1 MLIELRSIF
10 RKIPYN
16 FRLFLAV
23 ILQGIVSGLSGIV
36 LHYLLEIVES
46 LAFGQSEKHTGFLTD
61 GVSSSRIG
69 LSLIIVGLGSS
80 LVWYFLQ
87 KGSKIY
93 SIKAQMKDETAQYKL
108 HFQKQLFHS
117 IWQIIAVGGGAPIG
131 KEAAPR
137 EIGTLFAGPVGK
149 ICILSMKDR
158 IFLLACG
165 AGAGLAAVYQVPLT
179 SVFFVFETLGIALSI
194 KRFVLVGLTT
204 YVSTYIA
211 GLVISDQALYQ
222 ILAITWSLKEMW
234 IIPLL
239 LLFLTPLA
247 WLFGRLSK
255 EASSK
260 RIKDKRILLTLPS
273 AFLFL
278 VGLASYFPHLLG
290 NGRMMAQE
298 VLNGSSGKTVL
309 LLFILKALV
318 VLITLWAGAG
328 AYGGPLTPSFAL
340 GIAGAALLGMILGV
354 ESQPTTLLLGSVCFL
369 SVTLRA
375 PLSATGLVIGFTGI
389 GLDSLPYLLIIA
401 FLAYDFAKVL
411 DRFPLGS
418 ILCKMSK
425 NRVIR

>member
-16 FRLFLAV
+16 FRFFLAV

-46 LAFGQSEKHTGFLTD
+46 LAFGQSEHHSGFLTD

-69 LSLIIVGLGSS
+69 LSLIIVGLSSS

-93 SIKAQMKDETAQYKL
+93 SIKAQMKDETSQYKL
-108 HFQKQLFHS
+108 HFLKQLFHS

-137 EIGTLFAGPVGK
+137 EIGTLFAGPIGK
-149 ICILSMKDR
+149 ICILSKKDQ

-211 GLVISDQALYQ
+211 GWVISDQALYQ
-222 ILAITWSLKEMW
+222 IPSITWSLKEIW

-278 VGLASYFPHLLG
+278 VGLASSFPHLLG

-298 VLNGSSGKTVL
+298 VLNGSNGKTVF

-318 VLITLWAGAG
+318 VLITLWAGA
-328 AYGGPLTPSFAL
+328 YGGTLTPSFAL
-340 GIAGAALLGMILGV
+340 GMAGAALLGMILGLD
-354 ESQPTTLLLGSVCFL
+354 SQPTVLLLGSVCFL

-375 PLSATGLVIGFTGI
+375 PISATGLVIGFTGL
-389 GLDSLPYLLIIA
+389 GLYSLPYLLVIA
-401 FLAYDFAKVL
+401 VLAYEFAKML
-411 DRFPLGS
+411 DRFPWAS
-418 ILCKMSK
+418 ILSQKSK
-425 NRVIR
+425 NKVIK

>member
-36 LHYLLEIVES
+36 LHYLLEMVEE
-46 LAFGQSEKHTGFLTD
+46 LAFGQSEHHTGFLTD
-61 GVSSSRIG
+61 GVSSLRIG

-87 KGSKIY
+87 KRSKIY
-93 SIKAQMKDETAQYKL
+93 SIKAQMKDETSQYKL
-108 HFQKQLFHS
+108 HFLRQLFHS
-117 IWQIIAVGGGAPIG
+117 ICQIIAVGGGAPIG

-137 EIGTLFAGPVGK
+137 EIGTLFAGPIGK

-179 SVFFVFETLGIALSI
+179 SVFFVFETLGIDLSI

-211 GLVISDQALYQ
+211 GWVISDQALYQ
-222 ILAITWSLKEMW
+222 IPVITWSLKQIW

-255 EASSK
+255 AASSN
-260 RIKDKRILLTLPS
+260 RIKDKRILLTLPT

-278 VGLASYFPHLLG
+278 AGLASYFPHLLG

-298 VLNGSSGKTVL
+298 VLNGSNGKTVF

-318 VLITLWAGAG
+318 VLITLWAGA
-328 AYGGPLTPSFAL
+328 YGGTLTPSFAL
-340 GIAGAALLGMILGV
+340 GMAGAALFGMILGGD
-354 ESQPTTLLLGSVCFL
+354 SQPSILLLGSVCFL

-375 PLSATGLVIGFTGI
+375 PLSATGLVVGFTG
-389 GLDSLPYLLIIA
+389 LTLESLPYLLVT
-401 FLAYDFAKVL
+401 AYAAYGFAKIL
-411 DRFPLGS
+411 DRFS
-418 ILCKMSK
+418 WANILCQKSK

>member
-23 ILQGIVSGLSGIV
+23 ILQGIVSGLSGIF
-36 LHYLLEIVES
+36 LHYLLEMVEE
-46 LAFGQSEKHTGFLTD
+46 LAFGQSEYHSGFLTD
-61 GVSSSRIG
+61 GVSSLRIG
-69 LSLIIVGLGSS
+69 LSLMIVGLGSS
-80 LVWYFLQ
+80 LAWYFLQ
-87 KGSKIY
+87 KGSKIF
-93 SIKAQMKDETAQYKL
+93 SIKAQMKGETLQYKL
-108 HFQKQLFHS
+108 HFLKQLFHS

-137 EIGTLFAGPVGK
+137 EIGTLFAGPIGK
-149 ICILSMKDR
+149 ICSLSKKDQ

-194 KRFVLVGLTT
+194 KRFILVGLTT
-204 YVSTYIA
+204 YVSTYTA

-222 ILAITWSLKEMW
+222 IPAITWSLKETW

-247 WLFGRLSK
+247 WLFDRLSK
-255 EASSK
+255 EVSSN
-260 RIKDKRILLTLPS
+260 RIKDKRILLTLPT

-278 VGLASYFPHLLG
+278 AGLASYFPHLLG

-298 VLNGSSGKTVL
+298 VLNGSNGKTVF

-318 VLITLWAGAG
+318 VIIILWAG
-328 AYGGPLTPSFAL
+328 AYGGTLTPSFAL
-340 GIAGAALLGMILGV
+340 GMAGAALLGMILNGN
-354 ESQPTTLLLGSVCFL
+354 SQPSILFLGSVCFL

-375 PLSATGLVIGFTGI
+375 PISATGLVIGFTGLGI
-389 GLDSLPYLLIIA
+389 DSLPYLLVTA
-401 FLAYDFAKVL
+401 VLAYKFAEIL
-411 DRFPLGS
+411 DRFP
-418 ILCKMSK
+418 
-425 NRVIR
+425 

>member
-165 AGAGLAAVYQVPLT
+165 AGAGLVAVYQVPLT

-318 VLITLWAGAG
+318 VLITLWAGA
-328 AYGGPLTPSFAL
+328 YGGTLTPSFAL

-354 ESQPTTLLLGSVCFL
+354 ESQPSILLLGSVCFL

>member
-16 FRLFLAV
+16 FRFFLAV
-23 ILQGIVSGLSGIV
+23 ILQGIVSGLSGIF
-36 LHYLLEIVES
+36 LHYLLEMVEE
-46 LAFGQSEKHTGFLTD
+46 LAFGQSEHHSGFLTD

-69 LSLIIVGLGSS
+69 LSLMMVGLGSS

-93 SIKAQMKDETAQYKL
+93 SIKAQMKDETSQYKL
-108 HFQKQLFHS
+108 HFLKQLFHS

-137 EIGTLFAGPVGK
+137 EIGTLFAGPIGK

-222 ILAITWSLKEMW
+222 IPSITWSLKEIW

-239 LLFLTPLA
+239 LLFLTPPA

-255 EASSK
+255 AASSN
-260 RIKDKRILLTLPS
+260 RIKDKRVLLTLPT

-278 VGLASYFPHLLG
+278 IGLASYFPHLLG

-298 VLNGSSGKTVL
+298 VLNGSNGKTVL

-318 VLITLWAGAG
+318 VLIILWAG
-328 AYGGPLTPSFAL
+328 AYGGTLTPSFAL
-340 GIAGAALLGMILGV
+340 GMAGTALLSFTLGI
-354 ESQPTTLLLGSVCFL
+354 ENHTTLLLLGSVCFL
-369 SVTLRA
+369 TVTLRA
-375 PLSATGLVIGFTGI
+375 PLSATGLVFGFTG
-389 GLDSLPYLLIIA
+389 LTLESLPYLLVT
-401 FLAYDFAKVL
+401 AYAAYGFAKFL
-411 DRFPLGS
+411 DTDSWLKGKRS
-418 ILCKMSK
+418 NKSK
-425 NRVIR
+425 

>member
-36 LHYLLEIVES
+36 LHYLLEMVES
-46 LAFGQSEKHTGFLTD
+46 LAFGQSEHHSGFLTD

-87 KGSKIY
+87 KGAKIY
-93 SIKAQMKDETAQYKL
+93 SIKAQMKDETSQYKL
-108 HFQKQLFHS
+108 HFLRQLIHL

-137 EIGTLFAGPVGK
+137 EIGTLFAGPIGK
-149 ICILSMKDR
+149 ICSLSKKDQ

-194 KRFVLVGLTT
+194 KRFFLVGLTT

-222 ILAITWSLKEMW
+222 IPAITWSLKEIW

-247 WLFGRLSK
+247 WLFDRLSK
-255 EASSK
+255 TASSN

-278 VGLASYFPHLLG
+278 AGLASYFPHLLG

-298 VLNGSSGKTVL
+298 VLNGSNGQTVF

-318 VLITLWAGAG
+318 VIIILWAG
-328 AYGGPLTPSFAL
+328 AYGGTLTPSFAL
-340 GIAGAALLGMILGV
+340 GMAGAALLGMILNGN
-354 ESQPTTLLLGSVCFL
+354 SQPSILLLGSVCFL

-375 PLSATGLVIGFTGI
+375 PISATGLVIGFTGLGI
-389 GLDSLPYLLIIA
+389 DSLPYLLVTA
-401 FLAYDFAKVL
+401 VLAYKFSEIL
-411 DRFPLGS
+411 DRSPWAN
-418 ILCKMSK
+418 ILCQKSK

>member
-16 FRLFLAV
+16 FRFFLAV

-36 LHYLLEIVES
+36 LHYLLEMVEE
-46 LAFGQSEKHTGFLTD
+46 LAFGQSEHHSGFLTD

-69 LSLIIVGLGSS
+69 LSLLIVGLSSS

-93 SIKAQMKDETAQYKL
+93 SIKAQMKDETSQYKL
-108 HFQKQLFHS
+108 HFLRQLFHS

-137 EIGTLFAGPVGK
+137 EIGTLFAGPIGK
-149 ICILSMKDR
+149 ICFLSKKDQ

-211 GLVISDQALYQ
+211 GWVISDQALYQ
-222 ILAITWSLKEMW
+222 IPAITWSLKEIW

-239 LLFLTPLA
+239 LLFLTPPA

-255 EASSK
+255 AASSN
-260 RIKDKRILLTLPS
+260 RIKDKRVLLTLPT

-278 VGLASYFPHLLG
+278 IGLASYFPHLLG

-298 VLNGSSGKTVL
+298 VLNGSNGKTVL

-318 VLITLWAGAG
+318 VLIILWAG
-328 AYGGPLTPSFAL
+328 AYGGTLTPSFAL
-340 GIAGAALLGMILGV
+340 GMAGAALFGMILGLN
-354 ESQPTTLLLGSVCFL
+354 SQPTVLLLGSVCFL

-375 PLSATGLVIGFTGI
+375 PISATGLVIGFTGLGI
-389 GLDSLPYLLIIA
+389 DSLQYLLVTA
-401 FLAYDFAKVL
+401 VLAYEFAKML
-411 DRFPLGS
+411 DHFPCAS
-418 ILCKMSK
+418 ILCQKSNNK
-425 NRVIR
+425 VIG

>member
-1 MLIELRSIF
+1 MLKDLRIFF

-16 FRLFLAV
+16 FRLLIAV

-36 LHYLLEIVES
+36 LHYLLEMVEE
-46 LAFGQSEKHTGFLTD
+46 LAFGRSEHHSGFLTD

-69 LSLIIVGLGSS
+69 LSLMIVGLGSS

-93 SIKAQMKDETAQYKL
+93 SIKAQMKDENSQYKL
-108 HFQKQLFHS
+108 HFLRQLFHS

-137 EIGTLFAGPVGK
+137 EIGTLFAGPIGK
-149 ICILSMKDR
+149 ICSLSKKDQ

-194 KRFVLVGLTT
+194 KRFFLVGLTT

-222 ILAITWSLKEMW
+222 IPAITWSLKEIW

-255 EASSK
+255 TASSN

-278 VGLASYFPHLLG
+278 AGLASYFPHLLG

-298 VLNGSSGKTVL
+298 VLNGSNGQTVF

-318 VLITLWAGAG
+318 VIIILWAG
-328 AYGGPLTPSFAL
+328 AYGGTLTPSFAL
-340 GIAGAALLGMILGV
+340 GMAGAALLGMILNGN
-354 ESQPTTLLLGSVCFL
+354 SQPSILLLGSVCFL

-375 PLSATGLVIGFTGI
+375 PISATGLVIGFTGLGI
-389 GLDSLPYLLIIA
+389 DSLPYLLVTA
-401 FLAYDFAKVL
+401 VLAYKFSEIL
-411 DRFPLGS
+411 DRSPWAN
-418 ILCKMSK
+418 ILCQKSK

>member
-179 SVFFVFETLGIALSI
+179 SVFVVFETLGIALSI

-204 YVSTYIA
+204 YASTYIA

-318 VLITLWAGAG
+318 VLITLWAGA
-328 AYGGPLTPSFAL
+328 YGGTLTPSFAL

>member
-1 MLIELRSIF
+1 MLKELRSIF
-10 RKIPYN
+10 QKIPYN
-16 FRLFLAV
+16 LKLFLAV
-23 ILQGIVSGLSGIV
+23 ILQGIVSGLSGIF
-36 LHYLLEIVES
+36 LHYLLEMIEGI
-46 LAFGQSEKHTGFLTD
+46 AFGQSEHHSGFLTD

-69 LSLIIVGLGSS
+69 FSLIIVGVSSS

-87 KGSKIY
+87 KKSQIF
-93 SIKAQMKDETAQYKL
+93 SIRAQMKDETSQYKL
-108 HFQKQLFHS
+108 HFLRQLFHS

-137 EIGTLFAGPVGK
+137 EIGTLFAGPIGK
-149 ICILSMKDR
+149 ICFLSKKDQV
-158 IFLLACG
+158 FLLACG

-222 ILAITWSLKEMW
+222 IPAITWSLKEIW

-247 WLFGRLSK
+247 WLFGHLSK
-255 EASSK
+255 AASSN
-260 RIKDKRILLTLPS
+260 RIKDKRILLTLPT

-278 VGLASYFPHLLG
+278 AGLASYFPHLLG

-298 VLNGSSGKTVL
+298 VLNGSNGKTVL

-318 VLITLWAGAG
+318 VLIILWARGLWW
-328 AYGGPLTPSFAL
+328 YPYTIFCL
-340 GIAGAALLGMILGV
+340 GDGWSCSLWH
-354 ESQPTTLLLGSVCFL
+354 
-369 SVTLRA
+369 
-375 PLSATGLVIGFTGI
+375 
-389 GLDSLPYLLIIA
+389 DS
-401 FLAYDFAKVL
+401 
-411 DRFPLGS
+411 RWG
-418 ILCKMSK
+418 
-425 NRVIR
+425 

>member
-1 MLIELRSIF
+1 MIIELRSIF

-16 FRLFLAV
+16 FRLFIAV
-23 ILQGIVSGLSGIV
+23 ILQGIVSGLSGIF

-46 LAFGQSEKHTGFLTD
+46 LAFGQSEHHSGFLTD

-69 LSLIIVGLGSS
+69 LSLIIVGLSSS

-93 SIKAQMKDETAQYKL
+93 SIKAQMKDETSQYKL
-108 HFQKQLFHS
+108 HFLKQLFHS

-137 EIGTLFAGPVGK
+137 EIGTLFAGQIGK
-149 ICILSMKDR
+149 ICFLSTKDQV
-158 IFLLACG
+158 FLLACG

-179 SVFFVFETLGIALSI
+179 SVFFIFETLGIALSI

-211 GLVISDQALYQ
+211 GLVISDQTLYQ
-222 ILAITWSLKEMW
+222 IPAITWSLKEIW

-239 LLFLTPLA
+239 LLFLTPPA

-255 EASSK
+255 AASSN
-260 RIKDKRILLTLPS
+260 RIKDKRVLLTLPT

-298 VLNGSSGKTVL
+298 VLNGSDGKTVF

-318 VLITLWAGAG
+318 VLIILWAG
-328 AYGGPLTPSFAL
+328 AYGGTLTPSFAL
-340 GIAGAALLGMILGV
+340 GMAGAGLLDMILGGD
-354 ESQPTTLLLGSVCFL
+354 SQPTTLLLGAVCFL
-369 SVTLRA
+369 SVILRA

-389 GLDSLPYLLIIA
+389 GLDSLPYLLITA

>member
-1 MLIELRSIF
+1 M
-10 RKIPYN
+10 
-16 FRLFLAV
+16 
-23 ILQGIVSGLSGIV
+23 
-36 LHYLLEIVES
+36 VES
-46 LAFGQSEKHTGFLTD
+46 LAFGQSEHHSGFLTD

-87 KGSKIY
+87 KGAKIY
-93 SIKAQMKDETAQYKL
+93 SIKAQMKDETSQYKL
-108 HFQKQLFHS
+108 HFLRQLIHS

-137 EIGTLFAGPVGK
+137 EIGTLFAGPIGK
-149 ICILSMKDR
+149 ICSLSKKDQ

-194 KRFVLVGLTT
+194 KRFFLVGLTT

-222 ILAITWSLKEMW
+222 IPAITWSLKEIW

-247 WLFGRLSK
+247 WLFDRLSK
-255 EASSK
+255 TASSN

-278 VGLASYFPHLLG
+278 AGLASYFPHLLG

-298 VLNGSSGKTVL
+298 VLNGSNGQTVF

-318 VLITLWAGAG
+318 VIIILWAG
-328 AYGGPLTPSFAL
+328 AYGGTLTPSFAL
-340 GIAGAALLGMILGV
+340 GMAGAALLGMILNGN
-354 ESQPTTLLLGSVCFL
+354 SQPSILLLGSVCFL

-375 PLSATGLVIGFTGI
+375 PISATGLVIGFTGLGI
-389 GLDSLPYLLIIA
+389 DSLPYLLA
-401 FLAYDFAKVL
+401 TAVLAYKFSEIL
-411 DRFPLGS
+411 DRSPWAN
-418 ILCKMSK
+418 ILCQKSK

>member
-318 VLITLWAGAG
+318 VLITLWAGA
-328 AYGGPLTPSFAL
+328 YGGTLTPSFAL

-411 DRFPLGS
+411 DRFPCAS
-418 ILCKMSK
+418 ILCQKSNNK
-425 NRVIR
+425 VIG

>member
-1 MLIELRSIF
+1 MLKDLRRFF

-16 FRLFLAV
+16 FRFFLAV

-36 LHYLLEIVES
+36 LHYLLEIVEE
-46 LAFGQSEKHTGFLTD
+46 LAFCQSEHHSGFLTD

-93 SIKAQMKDETAQYKL
+93 SIKAQMKDETSQYKL
-108 HFQKQLFHS
+108 HFLRQLFHS

-137 EIGTLFAGPVGK
+137 EIGTLFAGPIGK
-149 ICILSMKDR
+149 ICFLSKKDQ

-165 AGAGLAAVYQVPLT
+165 AGAGLATVYQVPLT

-211 GLVISDQALYQ
+211 GWVISDQALYQ
-222 ILAITWSLKEMW
+222 IPAITWSLKQIW

-318 VLITLWAGAG
+318 VLITLWAGA
-328 AYGGPLTPSFAL
+328 YGGTLTPSFAL

>member
-61 GVSSSRIG
+61 GVSWSRIG

-318 VLITLWAGAG
+318 VLITLWAGA
-328 AYGGPLTPSFAL
+328 YGGTLTPSFAL

>member
-23 ILQGIVSGLSGIV
+23 ILQGIVSGLSGIF

-46 LAFGQSEKHTGFLTD
+46 LAFGQSEHHTGFLTD

-93 SIKAQMKDETAQYKL
+93 SIKAQMKDETSQYKL
-108 HFQKQLFHS
+108 HFLKQLFHS

-137 EIGTLFAGPVGK
+137 EIGTLFAGPIGN

-222 ILAITWSLKEMW
+222 IPAITWSLKEIW

-255 EASSK
+255 AASSN

-278 VGLASYFPHLLG
+278 AGLASYFPHLLG

-298 VLNGSSGKTVL
+298 VLNGSNGKTVF

-318 VLITLWAGAG
+318 VLIILWAG
-328 AYGGPLTPSFAL
+328 AYGGTLTPSFSL
-340 GIAGAALLGMILGV
+340 GMSEAALLSFTLGI
-354 ESQPTTLLLGSVCFL
+354 ENHTTLLLLGSVCFL
-369 SVTLRA
+369 TVTLRA
-375 PLSATGLVIGFTGI
+375 PLSATGLVFGFTG
-389 GLDSLPYLLIIA
+389 LTLESLPYLLVT
-401 FLAYDFAKVL
+401 AYAAYGFAKFL
-411 DRFPLGS
+411 DTDSWLKGKRS
-418 ILCKMSK
+418 NKSK
-425 NRVIR
+425 

>member
-1 MLIELRSIF
+1 MLIELWSIF

-16 FRLFLAV
+16 FRLFIAV
-23 ILQGIVSGLSGIV
+23 ILQGIVSGLSGIL
-36 LHYLLEIVES
+36 LHYLLEMVEG
-46 LAFGQSEKHTGFLTD
+46 LAFGQLEHHSRFLTD

-69 LSLIIVGLGSS
+69 LSLIIVGLSSS

-93 SIKAQMKDETAQYKL
+93 SIKAQMKDETSQYKL
-108 HFQKQLFHS
+108 HFLKQLFHS

-137 EIGTLFAGPVGK
+137 EIGTLFAGPIGK

-158 IFLLACG
+158 IFLLACGAG

-222 ILAITWSLKEMW
+222 IPAITWSLKEMW

-255 EASSK
+255 AASSN

-278 VGLASYFPHLLG
+278 AGLASSFPHLLG
-290 NGRMMAQE
+290 NGRMMSQE
-298 VLNGSSGKTVL
+298 VLNGSNGKTVL
-309 LLFILKALV
+309 LMFFLKAVV
-318 VLITLWAGAG
+318 VLIILWAG
-328 AYGGPLTPSFAL
+328 AYGGTLTPSFAL
-340 GIAGAALLGMILGV
+340 GMAGAALLGMILGLD
-354 ESQPTTLLLGSVCFL
+354 SQPTTLLLGSVCFL
-369 SVTLRA
+369 SVTLKA
-375 PLSATGLVIGFTGI
+375 PWSATGLVIGFAGLGI
-389 GLDSLPYLLIIA
+389 DSIPYFLVTA
-401 FLAYDFAKVL
+401 VLAYEFAKML
-411 DRFPLGS
+411 DRFP
-418 ILCKMSK
+418 
-425 NRVIR
+425 

>member
-16 FRLFLAV
+16 FRLFIAV
-23 ILQGIVSGLSGIV
+23 ILQGIVTGLSGIV
-36 LHYLLEIVES
+36 LHYLLEMVEE
-46 LAFGQSEKHTGFLTD
+46 LAFGQSEHHTGFLTD

-211 GLVISDQALYQ
+211 GWVISDQALYH
-222 ILAITWSLKEMW
+222 IPAITWSLKEIW

-255 EASSK
+255 AVSSN
-260 RIKDKRILLTLPS
+260 RIKDKRVLLTLPT

-278 VGLASYFPHLLG
+278 AGLASYFPHLLG

-298 VLNGSSGKTVL
+298 VLNGSDGKTVF

-318 VLITLWAGAG
+318 VLITLWAGA
-328 AYGGPLTPSFAL
+328 YGGTLTPSFAL
-340 GIAGAALLGMILGV
+340 GMAGAALFGMILGGD
-354 ESQPTTLLLGSVCFL
+354 SQPSILLMGSVCFL

-375 PLSATGLVIGFTGI
+375 PWSATGLVIGFTGLGI
-389 GLDSLPYLLIIA
+389 DSLPYLLVTA
-401 FLAYDFAKVL
+401 VLSYEFAKIL
-411 DRFPLGS
+411 DRFS
-418 ILCKMSK
+418 WANILCQKSK

>member
-1 MLIELRSIF
+1 MLKELRRIF

-16 FRLFLAV
+16 LRLFLAV
-23 ILQGIVSGLSGIV
+23 ILQGIVSGLSGIF

-46 LAFGQSEKHTGFLTD
+46 LAFGHSEHQTGFLTD

-69 LSLIIVGLGSS
+69 LSLIIVGISSS

-87 KGSKIY
+87 KKSHIF
-93 SIKAQMKDETAQYKL
+93 SIKSLMKDETSQYKL
-108 HFQKQLFHS
+108 HFLKQLFHS

-137 EIGTLFAGPVGK
+137 EIGTLFAGPIGK
-149 ICILSMKDR
+149 ICSLSNKDR

-204 YVSTYIA
+204 YVSTYTA
-211 GLVISDQALYQ
+211 GLVISDHTLYQ
-222 ILAITWSLKEMW
+222 IPSIAWSLKESW
-234 IIPLL
+234 VIPLL

-255 EASSK
+255 EVSSN
-260 RIKDKRILLTLPS
+260 RIKDKRILLTLPT

-278 VGLASYFPHLLG
+278 AGLASYFPHLLG

-298 VLNGSSGKTVL
+298 VLNGSNGKTVF

-318 VLITLWAGAG
+318 VLIILWAG
-328 AYGGPLTPSFAL
+328 AYGGTLTPSFAL
-340 GIAGAALLGMILGV
+340 GMAGAAFFGMILDWNI
-354 ESQPTTLLLGSVCFL
+354 QPSILLLGSVCFL

-375 PLSATGLVIGFTGI
+375 PWSATGLVIGFTGI
-389 GLDSLPYLLIIA
+389 GLDSLPYLLVTA
-401 FLAYDFAKVL
+401 VLAYEFAKIL
-411 DRFPLGS
+411 DRFS
-418 ILCKMSK
+418 WANILCQKSK

>member
-23 ILQGIVSGLSGIV
+23 ILQGIVSGLSGIF
-36 LHYLLEIVES
+36 LHYLLEMVEE
-46 LAFGQSEKHTGFLTD
+46 LAFGQSEHHSGFLTD

-69 LSLIIVGLGSS
+69 LSLIMVGLGSS

-93 SIKAQMKDETAQYKL
+93 SIKAQMKDETSQYKL
-108 HFQKQLFHS
+108 HFLKQLFHS

-137 EIGTLFAGPVGK
+137 EIGTLFAGPIGK

-222 ILAITWSLKEMW
+222 IPAITWSLKEIW

-255 EASSK
+255 AASSN

-298 VLNGSSGKTVL
+298 VLNGSNGKTVF

-318 VLITLWAGAG
+318 VLIILWAG
-328 AYGGPLTPSFAL
+328 AYGGTLTPSFSL
-340 GIAGAALLGMILGV
+340 GMSEAALLSFTLGI
-354 ESQPTTLLLGSVCFL
+354 ENHTTLLLLGSVCFL
-369 SVTLRA
+369 TVTLRA
-375 PLSATGLVIGFTGI
+375 PLSATGLVFGFTG
-389 GLDSLPYLLIIA
+389 LTLESLPYLLVT
-401 FLAYDFAKVL
+401 AYAAYGFAKFL
-411 DRFPLGS
+411 DTDSWLKGKRS
-418 ILCKMSK
+418 NKSK
-425 NRVIR
+425 

>member
-16 FRLFLAV
+16 FRFFLAV
-23 ILQGIVSGLSGIV
+23 ILQGIVSGLSGII
-36 LHYLLEIVES
+36 LHYLLEMVEE
-46 LAFGQSEKHTGFLTD
+46 LAFGQSEHHSGFLTD

-69 LSLIIVGLGSS
+69 LSLIIVGLSSS

-93 SIKAQMKDETAQYKL
+93 SIKAQMKDETSQYKL
-108 HFQKQLFHS
+108 HFLRQLFHS

-137 EIGTLFAGPVGK
+137 EIGTLFAGPIGK
-149 ICILSMKDR
+149 ICFLSKKDQV
-158 IFLLACG
+158 FLLACG

-194 KRFVLVGLTT
+194 KRFVLVGLAT

-211 GLVISDQALYQ
+211 GWVISDQALYQ
-222 ILAITWSLKEMW
+222 IPAITWSLKEIW
-234 IIPLL
+234 NIPLL

-247 WLFGRLSK
+247 WLFGHLSK
-255 EASSK
+255 AASSN
-260 RIKDKRILLTLPS
+260 RIKDKRILLTLPT

-278 VGLASYFPHLLG
+278 AGLASYFPHLLG

-298 VLNGSSGKTVL
+298 VLNGSNGKTVF

-318 VLITLWAGAG
+318 VLITLWAGA
-328 AYGGPLTPSFAL
+328 YGGTLTPSFAL
-340 GIAGAALLGMILGV
+340 GMAGAALFGMIIGGD
-354 ESQPTTLLLGSVCFL
+354 SQPSILLLGSVCFL

-375 PLSATGLVIGFTGI
+375 PISATGLVIGFTGLGI
-389 GLDSLPYLLIIA
+389 DSLPYLLVTA
-401 FLAYDFAKVL
+401 VLAYEFAKML
-411 DRFPLGS
+411 DHFPCAS
-418 ILCKMSK
+418 ILCQKSNNK
-425 NRVIR
+425 VIR

>member
-16 FRLFLAV
+16 FRLFIAV
-23 ILQGIVSGLSGIV
+23 ILQGIVSGLSGIL
-36 LHYLLEIVES
+36 LHYLLEMVEE
-46 LAFGQSEKHTGFLTD
+46 LAFGQSEHHSGFLTD

-69 LSLIIVGLGSS
+69 LSLMIVGLGST

-93 SIKAQMKDETAQYKL
+93 SIKAQMKDETSQYKL
-108 HFQKQLFHS
+108 HFLRQLFHS

-137 EIGTLFAGPVGK
+137 EIGTLFAGPIGK
-149 ICILSMKDR
+149 ICFLSKKDQ

-194 KRFVLVGLTT
+194 KRFILVGLTT

-211 GLVISDQALYQ
+211 GWVISDQALYH
-222 ILAITWSLKEMW
+222 IPAITWSLKEIW

-239 LLFLTPLA
+239 LLFLSPLA

-255 EASSK
+255 EVSSN
-260 RIKDKRILLTLPS
+260 RIKDKRVLLTLPT

-278 VGLASYFPHLLG
+278 AGLASYFPHLLG

-298 VLNGSSGKTVL
+298 VLNGSNGKTVF
-309 LLFILKALV
+309 LLFILKAMV
-318 VLITLWAGAG
+318 VLITLWAGA
-328 AYGGPLTPSFAL
+328 YGGTLTPSFAL
-340 GIAGAALLGMILGV
+340 GMAGAALLGMILGFD
-354 ESQPTTLLLGSVCFL
+354 SQPSILLLGSVCFL

-375 PLSATGLVIGFTGI
+375 PWSATGLVIGFTGL
-389 GLDSLPYLLIIA
+389 GLDSLPYLLVTA
-401 FLAYDFAKVL
+401 VLAYEFAKIL
-411 DRFPLGS
+411 DRFS
-418 ILCKMSK
+418 WANILCQKSK

>member
-16 FRLFLAV
+16 FRLFIAV
-23 ILQGIVSGLSGIV
+23 ILQGIVSGLSGIF
-36 LHYLLEIVES
+36 LHYLLEMVEE
-46 LAFGQSEKHTGFLTD
+46 LAFCQSEHHSGFLTD

-87 KGSKIY
+87 KGSKIF
-93 SIKAQMKDETAQYKL
+93 SIKDQMKGEASQYKL
-108 HFQKQLFHS
+108 HFLKQLFHS

-137 EIGTLFAGPVGK
+137 EIGTLFAGPIGK

-204 YVSTYIA
+204 YLSTYIA

-222 ILAITWSLKEMW
+222 IPAIAWSLKVMW
-234 IIPLL
+234 LIPLL

-255 EASSK
+255 AASSN
-260 RIKDKRILLTLPS
+260 RIKDKRILLTLPT

-278 VGLASYFPHLLG
+278 AGLASYFPHLLG

-318 VLITLWAGAG
+318 VLITLWAGA
-328 AYGGPLTPSFAL
+328 YGGTLTPSFAL
-340 GIAGAALLGMILGV
+340 GIAGAALLGIILGGD
-354 ESQPTTLLLGSVCFL
+354 SQLTMLFLGSVCFL

-389 GLDSLPYLLIIA
+389 GLDSLPYLLITA

-411 DRFPLGS
+411 DRFPWAS
-418 ILCKMSK
+418 ILCQKSK
-425 NRVIR
+425 NKVIR

>member
-1 MLIELRSIF
+1 MLKDLRRFF

-23 ILQGIVSGLSGIV
+23 ILQGIVSGLSGIF

-46 LAFGQSEKHTGFLTD
+46 LAFGQSENHSGFLTD
-61 GVSSSRIG
+61 GVSSLRIG
-69 LSLIIVGLGSS
+69 LSLIIVGLSSS

-87 KGSKIY
+87 KKSQIF
-93 SIKAQMKDETAQYKL
+93 SIKAQMKDETSQYKL
-108 HFQKQLFHS
+108 HFLRQLFHS

-137 EIGTLFAGPVGK
+137 EIGTLFAGQIVK
-149 ICILSMKDR
+149 ICFLSKKDQ

-204 YVSTYIA
+204 YVSTHIA

-222 ILAITWSLKEMW
+222 IPVITWSLKQIW

-255 EASSK
+255 AVSSN

-278 VGLASYFPHLLG
+278 IGLASYFPHLLG

-298 VLNGSSGKTVL
+298 VLNGSNGKTVL

-318 VLITLWAGAG
+318 VLITLWAGA
-328 AYGGPLTPSFAL
+328 YGGTLTPSFAL
-340 GIAGAALLGMILGV
+340 GMAGAALFGMILGGG
-354 ESQPTTLLLGSVCFL
+354 SQPSILLLGSVWN
-369 SVTLRA
+369 
-375 PLSATGLVIGFTGI
+375 
-389 GLDSLPYLLIIA
+389 DS
-401 FLAYDFAKVL
+401 
-411 DRFPLGS
+411 RWG
-418 ILCKMSK
+418 
-425 NRVIR
+425 

>member
-318 VLITLWAGAG
+318 VLITLWAGA
-328 AYGGPLTPSFAL
+328 YGGTLTPSFAL

-389 GLDSLPYLLIIA
+389 GLDSLPYLLITA
-401 FLAYDFAKVL
+401 FLAYDFAKML
-411 DRFPLGS
+411 DSFPWGS
-418 ILCKMSK
+418 ILCQKSK
-425 NRVIR
+425 NKVIR

>member
-1 MLIELRSIF
+1 MLKESRRFF

-23 ILQGIVSGLSGIV
+23 ILQGIVTGLSGIF
-36 LHYLLEIVES
+36 LHYLLEMVES
-46 LAFGQSEKHTGFLTD
+46 LAFGQSEHHTGFLTD

-69 LSLIIVGLGSS
+69 LSLIIVGLGSA

-93 SIKAQMKDETAQYKL
+93 SIKAQMKDETVQYKL
-108 HFQKQLFHS
+108 HFLRQLFHS

-137 EIGTLFAGPVGK
+137 EIGTLFAGPIGN
-149 ICILSMKDR
+149 ICILSIKDR

-204 YVSTYIA
+204 YISTYIA

-222 ILAITWSLKEMW
+222 ISAITWSLKEIW

-255 EASSK
+255 AASSN
-260 RIKDKRILLTLPS
+260 RIKDKRVLLALPT

-278 VGLASYFPHLLG
+278 AGLASYFPHLLG

-298 VLNGSSGKTVL
+298 VLNGSDGKTVF

-318 VLITLWAGAG
+318 VLITLWAGA
-328 AYGGPLTPSFAL
+328 YGGTLTPSFAL
-340 GIAGAALLGMILGV
+340 GMAGAALFGMILGGD
-354 ESQPTTLLLGSVCFL
+354 SQPSILLMGSVCFL

-375 PLSATGLVIGFTGI
+375 PWSATGLVIGFTGLGI
-389 GLDSLPYLLIIA
+389 DSLPYLLVTA
-401 FLAYDFAKVL
+401 VLSYEFAKIL
-411 DRFPLGS
+411 DRFS
-418 ILCKMSK
+418 WANILCQKSK

>member
-211 GLVISDQALYQ
+211 GWVISDQALYQ
-222 ILAITWSLKEMW
+222 IPAITWSLKEMW

-318 VLITLWAGAG
+318 VLITLWAGA
-328 AYGGPLTPSFAL
+328 YGGTLTPSFAL

>member
-1 MLIELRSIF
+1 MLKELRRFF

-23 ILQGIVSGLSGIV
+23 ILQGIVSGLSGIF
-36 LHYLLEIVES
+36 LHYLLEMVES
-46 LAFGQSEKHTGFLTD
+46 LAFGHSEHHTGFLTD

-69 LSLIIVGLGSS
+69 LNLIIVGLISS

-87 KGSKIY
+87 KRSKIY
-93 SIKAQMKDETAQYKL
+93 SIKSQMKVETSQHKL
-108 HFQKQLFHS
+108 HFLKQLFHS

-137 EIGTLFAGPVGK
+137 EIGTLFAGPIGK
-149 ICILSMKDR
+149 ICSLSKKDQ

-211 GLVISDQALYQ
+211 GWVISDQALYQ
-222 ILAITWSLKEMW
+222 IPAITWSLKEIW

-255 EASSK
+255 AASSN

-278 VGLASYFPHLLG
+278 IGLASYFPHLLG

-298 VLNGSSGKTVL
+298 VLNGSNGKTVF

-318 VLITLWAGAG
+318 VLITLWAGA
-328 AYGGPLTPSFAL
+328 YGGTLTPSFSL
-340 GIAGAALLGMILGV
+340 GMAGAALLSFTLGI
-354 ESQPTTLLLGSVCFL
+354 ENHTTLLLLGSVCFL
-369 SVTLRA
+369 TVTLRA
-375 PLSATGLVIGFTGI
+375 PLSATGLVFGFTG
-389 GLDSLPYLLIIA
+389 LTLESLPYLLVT
-401 FLAYDFAKVL
+401 AYAAYGFAKFL
-411 DRFPLGS
+411 DTDSWLKGKRS
-418 ILCKMSK
+418 NKSK
-425 NRVIR
+425 

>member
-16 FRLFLAV
+16 FRLFIAV
-23 ILQGIVSGLSGIV
+23 ILQGIVSGSSGIV
-36 LHYLLEIVES
+36 LHYLLVMVEE
-46 LAFGQSEKHTGFLTD
+46 LVFGQSEHHSGFLTD

-69 LSLIIVGLGSS
+69 LSLIIVGVSSS

-87 KGSKIY
+87 KKSQIF
-93 SIKAQMKDETAQYKL
+93 SIKAQMKDETSQYKL
-108 HFQKQLFHS
+108 HFLRQLFHS

-137 EIGTLFAGPVGK
+137 EIGTLFAGPIGK
-149 ICILSMKDR
+149 KCFLSKKDQ

-211 GLVISDQALYQ
+211 GLVVSDQALYQ
-222 ILAITWSLKEMW
+222 IPAITWSLKEIW

-255 EASSK
+255 AASSN
-260 RIKDKRILLTLPS
+260 RIKDKRILLTLPT

-278 VGLASYFPHLLG
+278 AGLASYFPHLLG

-298 VLNGSSGKTVL
+298 ILNGSSGQTVL
-309 LLFILKALV
+309 LMFFLKAVV
-318 VLITLWAGAG
+318 VLIILWAG
-328 AYGGPLTPSFAL
+328 AYGGTLTPSFAL
-340 GIAGAALLGMILGV
+340 GMAGAGLLGMILGL
-354 ESQPTTLLLGSVCFL
+354 ESQPTVLLLGSVCFL
-369 SVTLRA
+369 TVTLRA
-375 PLSATGLVIGFTGI
+375 PLSATGLVVGFTG
-389 GLDSLPYLLIIA
+389 LTLESLPYLLVT
-401 FLAYDFAKVL
+401 AYVAYGFTKVL
-411 DRFPLGS
+411 DVISGLNVK
-418 ILCKMSK
+418 ISK
-425 NRVIR
+425 KRN

>member
-16 FRLFLAV
+16 FRLFIAV
-23 ILQGIVSGLSGIV
+23 ILQGIVSGLSGIF
-36 LHYLLEIVES
+36 LHYLLEMVEE
-46 LAFGQSEKHTGFLTD
+46 LAFGQSEHHSGFLTD
-61 GVSSSRIG
+61 GVSSLRIG
-69 LSLIIVGLGSS
+69 LSLMIVGLGSS

-93 SIKAQMKDETAQYKL
+93 SIKAQMKDETLQYKL
-108 HFQKQLFHS
+108 HFLKQLFHS

-137 EIGTLFAGPVGK
+137 EIGTLFAGPIGK
-149 ICILSMKDR
+149 ICSLSKKDQ
-158 IFLLACG
+158 IFLLAC
-165 AGAGLAAVYQVPLT
+165 GAGLAAVYQVPLT

-222 ILAITWSLKEMW
+222 IPAITWSLKEIW

-255 EASSK
+255 TASSN

-278 VGLASYFPHLLG
+278 AGLASSFPHLLG

-298 VLNGSSGKTVL
+298 VLNGSNGKTVF

-318 VLITLWAGAG
+318 VIIILWAG
-328 AYGGPLTPSFAL
+328 AYGGTLTPSFAL
-340 GIAGAALLGMILGV
+340 GMAGAALLGMILNGN
-354 ESQPTTLLLGSVCFL
+354 SQPSILFLGSVCFL

-375 PLSATGLVIGFTGI
+375 PISATGLVIGFTGLGI
-389 GLDSLPYLLIIA
+389 DSLPYLLVTA
-401 FLAYDFAKVL
+401 VLAYKFAEIL
-411 DRFPLGS
+411 DRFP
-418 ILCKMSK
+418 
-425 NRVIR
+425 

>member
-69 LSLIIVGLGSS
+69 LSLIIVGFGSS

-318 VLITLWAGAG
+318 VLITLWAGA
-328 AYGGPLTPSFAL
+328 YGGTLTPSFAL

>member
-16 FRLFLAV
+16 FRLFIAV
-23 ILQGIVSGLSGIV
+23 ILQGIVSGLSGIF
-36 LHYLLEIVES
+36 LHYLLEMVES
-46 LAFGQSEKHTGFLTD
+46 LAFGQSEHHSGFLTD

-93 SIKAQMKDETAQYKL
+93 SIKAQMKDETSQYKL
-108 HFQKQLFHS
+108 HFLKQLFHS

-137 EIGTLFAGPVGK
+137 EIGTLFAGPIGK
-149 ICILSMKDR
+149 ICSLSKKDQ

-204 YVSTYIA
+204 YVSTYTA
-211 GLVISDQALYQ
+211 GLVISDHALYQ
-222 ILAITWSLKEMW
+222 IPSIAWSLKEMW

-255 EASSK
+255 AASSN

-278 VGLASYFPHLLG
+278 AGLASYFPHLLG

-298 VLNGSSGKTVL
+298 VLNGSNGKTVF

-318 VLITLWAGAG
+318 VLITLWAGA
-328 AYGGPLTPSFAL
+328 YGGTLTPSFSL
-340 GIAGAALLGMILGV
+340 GMAGAALLSFTLGF
-354 ESQPTTLLLGSVCFL
+354 ENHTTILLLGSVCFL
-369 SVTLRA
+369 TVTLRA
-375 PLSATGLVIGFTGI
+375 PLSATGLVVGFTG
-389 GLDSLPYLLIIA
+389 LNQESLPYLLVT
-401 FLAYDFAKVL
+401 AYVAYGFAKTL
-411 DRFPLGS
+411 DALWQNV
-418 ILCKMSK
+418 KTSK
-425 NRVIR
+425 NSS

>member
-1 MLIELRSIF
+1 MLKELKSIF
-10 RKIPYN
+10 QRIPYN
-16 FRLFLAV
+16 LKLFLAV
-23 ILQGIVSGLSGIV
+23 ILQGIVSGLSGIF
-36 LHYLLEIVES
+36 LHYLLEMVEG
-46 LAFGQSEKHTGFLTD
+46 LAFGQSEHHSGFLTD

-69 LSLIIVGLGSS
+69 LSLMIVGLGSS

-93 SIKAQMKDETAQYKL
+93 SIKAQMKDETSQYKL
-108 HFQKQLFHS
+108 HFLRQLFHS

-137 EIGTLFAGPVGK
+137 EIGTLFAGPIGK
-149 ICILSMKDR
+149 ICSLSKKDQ

-211 GLVISDQALYQ
+211 GWVISDQALYQ
-222 ILAITWSLKEMW
+222 IPAITWSLKEIW

-255 EASSK
+255 AASSN

-278 VGLASYFPHLLG
+278 IGLASSFPHLLG

-298 VLNGSSGKTVL
+298 ILNGSSGQTVL
-309 LLFILKALV
+309 LMFFLKAVV
-318 VLITLWAGAG
+318 VLIILWAG
-328 AYGGPLTPSFAL
+328 AYGGTLTPSFAL
-340 GIAGAALLGMILGV
+340 GMAGAALLDMILGGGNHP
-354 ESQPTTLLLGSVCFL
+354 SILLLGSVCFL

-375 PLSATGLVIGFTGI
+375 PLSATGLVIGFTGL
-389 GLDSLPYLLIIA
+389 GLDSLPYLLVTA
-401 FLAYDFAKVL
+401 FLAHEFAKAL
-411 DRFPLGS
+411 DRFPWANLLRRKLK
-418 ILCKMSK
+418 IEQ
-425 NRVIR
+425 

>member
-16 FRLFLAV
+16 FRLFIAV
-23 ILQGIVSGLSGIV
+23 ILQGIVSGLSGIF
-36 LHYLLEIVES
+36 LHYLLEMVEE
-46 LAFGQSEKHTGFLTD
+46 LAFCQSEHHSGFLTD

-87 KGSKIY
+87 KGSKIF
-93 SIKAQMKDETAQYKL
+93 SIKDQMKGEASQYKL
-108 HFQKQLFHS
+108 HFLKQLFHS

-137 EIGTLFAGPVGK
+137 EIGTLFAGPIGK

-204 YVSTYIA
+204 YLSTYIA

-222 ILAITWSLKEMW
+222 IPAIAWSLKVMW
-234 IIPLL
+234 LIPLL

-247 WLFGRLSK
+247 WFFGRLSK
-255 EASSK
+255 AASSN

-278 VGLASYFPHLLG
+278 AGLASYFPHLLG

-318 VLITLWAGAG
+318 VLITLWAGA
-328 AYGGPLTPSFAL
+328 YGGTLTPSFAL
-340 GIAGAALLGMILGV
+340 GIAGAALLGIILGGD
-354 ESQPTTLLLGSVCFL
+354 SQLTMLFLGSVCFL

-389 GLDSLPYLLIIA
+389 GLDSLPYLLITA

-411 DRFPLGS
+411 DRFPWAS
-418 ILCKMSK
+418 ILCQKSK
-425 NRVIR
+425 NKVIR